1 MRGRINFLA
10 RIRNFQPS
18 SCSFRAKLPIIVS
31 EAATGIWNDQ
41 IYVFG
46 GFNHSRHN
54 DFGRDEILIYDIME
68 DTWDEGPKLL
78 KSRRMHKTIQFEN
91 ELLKRF

>member
-1 MRGRINFLA
+1 M
-10 RIRNFQPS
+10 
-18 SCSFRAKLPIIVS
+18 PILLS

-68 DTWDEGPKLL
+68 DAWDEGPKLL

-91 ELLKRF
+91 ELLKWF

>member
-1 MRGRINFLA
+1 MGGRINFLA
-10 RIRNFQPS
+10 RIGNFQPS
-18 SCSFRAKLPIIVS
+18 SFSFRAKLPIILS

-68 DTWDEGPKLL
+68 DIWDEGPKLL
-78 KSRRMHKTIQFEN
+78 KSRRMHKTIQIEN